1 MPVKIEFNI
10 KEFRREMDHL
20 SAEIDRDILESLQ
33 QAGEDFVTSARSMG
47 KSQGGFGDVT
57 GNLRSSIGYVIRRD
71 GEVIHGDFKGTS
83 EGVSAAKK
91 AVDEVEKNEGLQ
103 LIGVAGMDYAS
114 KVESKGYNVISVQ
127 ADVLLVDLRDYMKI
141 IEKKYNRKR

>member
-1 MPVKIEFNI
+1 MPIKIEFNI
-10 KEFRREMDHL
+10 KEFRREMDQM

-71 GEVIHGDFKGTS
+71 GEIIHGDFNGTP
-83 EGVSAAKK
+83 EGVAAAKK
-91 AVDEVEKNEGLQ
+91 TVDKVEKHGGLQ

-114 KVESKGYNVISVQ
+114 AVESKGYNVISVQ
-127 ADVLLVDLRDYMKI
+127 ADVLLIDINKYVKEI
-141 IEKKYNRKR
+141 IRKFNI

>member
-1 MPVKIEFNI
+1 MPIKIEFNI
-10 KEFRREMDHL
+10 KEFRREMDQM

-33 QAGEDFVTSARSMG
+33 QAGEDFVNSARSMG

-71 GEVIHGDFKGTS
+71 GEIIHGDFNGTP
-83 EGVSAAKK
+83 EGVAAAKK
-91 AVDEVEKNEGLQ
+91 TVDEVEKHEGFQ

-114 KVESKGYNVISVQ
+114 AVESKGYNVISVQ
-127 ADVLLVDLRDYMKI
+127 TEVLLVDLRDYMKI